1 MAKVGDVIE
10 NLVSGQRLIF
20 RKTIEDTGG
29 KLLEVDSLYT
39 KPTPS
44 RPPTHHPPHQQER
57 PQVPSRAARTL
68 IDGQERT
75 LKEGRKM
82 RSTSPRRRK
91 AE

>member
-44 RPPTHHPPHQQER
+44 RPPTPTKKSA
-57 PQVPSRAARTL
+57 SRFSPARCAPLSTA
-68 IDGQERT
+68 RS
-75 LKEGRKM
+75 GRSK
-82 RSTSPRRRK
+82 R
-91 AE
+91 AG

>member
-10 NLVSGQRLIF
+10 NPVSGQRLIF

-44 RPPTHHPPHQQER
+44 RPPTHYHPHQEER
-57 PQVPSRAARTL
+57 FEVLSGEVRTF
-68 IDGQERT
+68 IDGEERT
-75 LKEGRKM
+75 LKEGRMM
-82 RSTSPRRRK
+82 RSTSPRRWK
-91 AE
+91 VQ